1 MRDRKTLQ
9 KFCIQDLNDSRN
21 MYNEK
26 TPELHLLQ
34 LWTLSTNREL
44 QEKMKRYTSHQG

>member
-9 KFCIQDLNDSRN
+9 KLCTQDLNDSRN

-26 TPELHLLQ
+26 KNQSYTCYSFGPFQ
-34 LWTLSTNREL
+34 LIESY
-44 QEKMKRYTSHQG
+44 KKK